1 MEQLRGLEITTT
13 IGCRV
18 NCRYCPQ
25 SLLLSRYYETD
36 KNRKKFL
43 DFEDYKKALAN
54 VQGGV
59 RKLWRNG

>member
-43 DFEDYKKALAN
+43 DFEDYTLLYNFINDAP
-54 VQGGV
+54 VS
-59 RKLWRNG
+59 